1 MIEELLSVAL
11 PIGNPEDLSFHAR
24 KVFEGVDGVLA
35 EDTRKFKEFVRSAGL
50 KIACDVQGLP
60 AFEEKETD
68 YSSFFKK
75 LKGRRWAFVS
85 DAGTPAVS
93 DPGAWLMKAAR
104 VQNIKIRAIPGV
116 SALSM
121 SLQLTGG
128 FGLPVC
134 FLGFAPKKNKED
146 FFKKAAE
153 AKTIIFFESKHEI
166 VSCLKTL
173 ILLHPDSKLYV
184 LREMT
189 KEYEEFMEGTAQELL
204 PIFEKRTAADEPI
217 GELTLVLEGK
227 KNEILSSQSISAE
240 ELVEFRSATPTQA
253 AKMLAKF
260 TGESKDKAYERLSKK

>member
-24 KVFEGVDGVLA
+24 KVLENVEGVLA
-35 EDTRKFKEFVRSAGL
+35 EDSRKFKDFLRSAGL
-50 KIACDVQGLP
+50 KVSCEIQGLP
-60 AFEEKETD
+60 AFEEKETN

-93 DPGAWLMKAAR
+93 DPGVWLMKAAR

-121 SLQLTGG
+121 ALQLTGG
-128 FGLPVC
+128 FGLPVS
-134 FLGFAPKKNKED
+134 FLGFPPKKNKED
-146 FFKKAAE
+146 FFKKAGV
-153 AKTIIFFESKHEI
+153 AKTIVFFESKHEI

-173 ILLHPDSKLYV
+173 CVLFPHSKLFI

-189 KEYEEFMEGTAQELL
+189 KDFEEFLEGTASELL
-204 PIFEKRTAADEPI
+204 NTFEKRIEAHEPI
-217 GELTLVLEGK
+217 GELTLVLEGSD
-227 KNEILSSQSISAE
+227 EEPSSLKVISPE

-260 TGESKDKAYERLSKK
+260 TGESKEKAYERLSKK

>member
-1 MIEELLSVAL
+1 MIEELISIAL
-11 PIGNPEDLSFHAR
+11 PIGNSEDLSFHAR
-24 KVFEGVDGVLA
+24 KTLENVEGVLA
-35 EDTRKFKEFVRSAGL
+35 EDTRKFKDFLRASGL
-50 KIACDVQGLP
+50 KVSCEVYALP

-85 DAGTPAVS
+85 DAGTPGVS

-104 VQNIKIRAIPGV
+104 IQKIRVRAIPGV

-121 SLQLTGG
+121 ALQLTGG

-146 FFKKAAE
+146 FFKKADT
-153 AKTIIFFESKHEI
+153 AKSIVFFESKHEI

-173 ILLHPDSKLYV
+173 VLLYPESKLNI

-189 KEYEEFMEGTAQELL
+189 KEYEEFMEGTAAELL
-204 PIFEKRTAADEPI
+204 AVFEKRVAAHDPI

-227 KNEILSSQSISAE
+227 KAEVASLQSLSAE
-240 ELVEFRSATPTQA
+240 ELIEFRAATPTQA

-260 TGESKDKAYERLSKK
+260 TGQSKDKAYELLSKK